1 MEEGNLQ
8 KKDNII
14 ELHADICRTLSSPLR
29 LKIINYL
36 QDKEITAGKIVK
48 NVGASK
54 ANISQH
60 LALLKRLGV
69 VSSRKEGKNVYYK
82 ISDLRIIKACNLMRE
97 VLISQ
102 LKQKAKLVEK

>member
-1 MEEGNLQ
+1 MDKGNLQ
-8 KKDNII
+8 RKDNVI

-36 QDKEITAGKIVK
+36 QDKEISAGEIVEY
-48 NVGASK
+48 VGASK

-60 LALLKRLGV
+60 MALLKRLGV

-102 LKQKAKLVEK
+102 LKERAKLI